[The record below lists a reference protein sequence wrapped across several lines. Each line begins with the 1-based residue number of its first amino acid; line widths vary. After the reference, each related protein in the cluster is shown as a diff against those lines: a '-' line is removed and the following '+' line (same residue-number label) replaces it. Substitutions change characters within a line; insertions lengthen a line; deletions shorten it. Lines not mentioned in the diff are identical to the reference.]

1 MQFQSVRP
9 VTCRCVCVKYTS
21 QASEASSPDHGTCAQ
36 RHAEASGGFIW
47 DALLRSPSRTPQA
60 TDSSNA
66 QRQRAIARYRRKLLR
81 RPCKHAC
88 IYLAAGLLTSLY
100 MTLEPRA
107 KEPRLFQCAGPKQG
121 QGARMSSKRCVHAEP
136 QIPRFPVP
144 GPPGAPR
151 PHKEP
156 QPHFF
161 KSRSRQA
168 DKASCT
174 RAFQKAQTSTC
185 SSIPLY
191 PIIPCHPATGKLK
204 GRSVHA
210 ALDLPQ
216 AEQPSICESSQL
228 PPCHSATGVAFVWLR
243 YGCSLKPLLPLVTER
258 SIVLGISAAH
268 LKVSGTKIVVQHSM
282 MMQ

>member
-1 MQFQSVRP
+1 MGRSASQPKPHSAGHRQQQRPKAESHCQIPSKALKKTLQARLYLPRCWVVDKFVHDARAKSQGAQAFSVCGAKAGPGRQDELEAVRP
-9 VTCRCVCVKYTS
+9 RG
-21 QASEASSPDHGTCAQ
+21 AS
-36 RHAEASGGFIW
+36 
-47 DALLRSPSRTPQA
+47 
-60 TDSSNA
+60 DS
-66 QRQRAIARYRRKLLR
+66 
-81 RPCKHAC
+81 
-88 IYLAAGLLTSLY
+88 
-100 MTLEPRA
+100 
-107 KEPRLFQCAGPKQG
+107 
-121 QGARMSSKRCVHAEP
+121 
-136 QIPRFPVP
+136 QIPSP
-144 GPPGAPR
+144 GPPR